1 MRILCIILKTP
12 QDSSSAEAFLNL
24 SPRVQFRF
32 PHFIFMDIQSTQ
44 HLLGG
49 EKECLKK
56 SLTIAQL
63 FSKEAS
69 AAIANTAP
77 VAQMLAQWRPNHI
90 APVGKDQ
97 TCFQGLGIDALKD
110 LEGLQPWPQKKSL
123 DHMIS
128 FLHTLGI
135 HAIEDILSFRLSS
148 LRERW
153 GELGALLWQRL
164 HSRDVQVVSPFIP
177 RDPLSGYGYFD
188 DPISALPLLMRHLK
202 PSLNILFARLAG
214 LSRYAQK
221 INLVL
226 HCEYSEKKYYLCIEP
241 ISPSRDQNLF
251 EDLLEKKLAR
261 LVLENPIREF
271 EISLLDVPEKI
282 QQLDF
287 FEPRDNSEDRW
298 RRLISF
304 AKQSDCEMG
313 FLQIEASHFPEQ
325 SFRFVTEWPD
335 DFKANDLIQRDN
347 EALQIKTVYAK
358 GLSNSPRPSLILNQ
372 PQVLNPYEVQK
383 LHFLSSLP
391 SERIESSW
399 WQMSSQDLK
408 NRDYFFALSQQGQL
422 LWVFKDHTNSQVY
435 LHGYFD

>member
-1 MRILCIILKTP
+1 MRILCINLKTP
-12 QDSSSAEAFLNL
+12 QESSSAEAFLSL

-32 PHFIFMDIQSTQ
+32 PHFIFIDIQSTQ

-49 EKECLKK
+49 EGECLKK
-56 SLTIAQL
+56 SLLIAQL

-69 AAIANTAP
+69 AAIADTAP
-77 VAQMLAQWRPNHI
+77 VAQMLTKWRPQHI
-90 APVGKDQ
+90 APAGKEK
-97 TCFQGLGIDALKD
+97 TSFQSLGLDALKD

-123 DHMIS
+123 EHMIS
-128 FLHTLGI
+128 FFHALGV
-135 HAIEDILSFRLSS
+135 HGVEDLLNFRLNS

-164 HSRDVQVVSPFIP
+164 HSQDLQVISPFIP
-177 RDPLSGYGYFD
+177 RDPLMGYGYFD
-188 DPISALPLLMRHLK
+188 DPVSALPLLMRHLQ
-202 PSLNILFARLAG
+202 PSLDILFARLTG

-221 INLVL
+221 LEVIL
-226 HCEYSEKKYYLCIEP
+226 HCEYSDKKYTLCIEP
-241 ISPSRDQNLF
+241 VSPSRDQHLF
-251 EDLLEKKLAR
+251 EDLLEKKMAQ

-304 AKQSDCEMG
+304 AKQANCEMG

-335 DFKANDLIQRDN
+335 DFKAHDLVERDN
-347 EALQIKTVYAK
+347 EALQVKSVYAK
-358 GLSNSPRPSLILNQ
+358 GLSTSPRPSLLLTK
-372 PQVLNPYEVQK
+372 PQALNPYDVQK

-399 WQMSSQDLK
+399 WQISSQDLK

-422 LWVFKDHTNSQVY
+422 LWVFKDRINSQVY